1 MSEQAK
7 LCALGTVLAFVLTM
21 QPALAMGS
29 TYKSRHAR
37 LVRYGR
43 FGAANAAAPQAPDPP
58 PLINGAESAPAGR

>member
-1 MSEQAK
+1 MSEAAK
-7 LCALGTVLAFVLTM
+7 LRALGVVLVFVLTM
-21 QPALAMGS
+21 QPAVAMSG

-43 FGAANAAAPQAPDPP
+43 SGDANAAVPQLSEPS